1 MRDGDWQQLE
11 EEDVARA
18 DGSMTSRRRLEVD
31 IDEGNG
37 GILSKTKIET
47 KIETKI
53 SNETVRDQP
62 RSSEESRVVYAHLDT
77 SKSLETNKSN
87 T

>member
-47 KIETKI
+47 KIE
-53 SNETVRDQP
+53 NETVRDQP